1 IVVRFDGRGSTMDRK
16 LFDQIG
22 VNRSRSQPFGIRKL
36 FGLSFKDVDKY
47 PSDGFSLGLRFGQ
60 SFQSFIK
67 FLTRPNPNDVEPHF
81 FVTIQYIFKFVF
93 PQQPVVDK
101 NAYQIL
107 PNRLVK
113 QTSSYRGIHPTAQ
126 TQYHLVPAYFCPD
139 KIYCYLYKTD
149 RRPVRAQ
156 TNDAD

>member
-1 IVVRFDGRGSTMDRK
+1 H
-16 LFDQIG
+16 IG
-22 VNRSRSQPFGIRKL
+22 VNRSLSQPFRIRKL
-36 FGLSFKDVDKY
+36 LRLSFKDVDKY

-60 SFQSFIK
+60 SYQSSIK

-81 FVTIQYIFKFVF
+81 LVPIQYIFKCVF
-93 PQQPVVDK
+93 PEQPVVDK

-113 QTSSYRGIHPTAQ
+113 QTSSYRRIHPTAQ
-126 TQYHLVPAYFCPD
+126 TQNHLVPAYFCPD
-139 KIYCYLYKTD
+139 NIYCVLYKTG
-149 RRPVRAQ
+149 RRPVRGQ